1 MFGLFKKH
9 QVVSETCDQV
19 TERSWQ
25 SILSNAEANDESFCE
40 AVAALNVKVICELA
54 PLVRNL
60 SRYEIFRHEAVGL
73 ALSIRDERYRNFAMK
88 QLEGLHRKTTEVSR
102 PTRGRGGTR
111 TQLVIRKTVDQNT
124 RNLTRE
130 SRKTPLISL
139 HQPFP
144 GPTE

>member
-9 QVVSETCDQV
+9 ELVCETCNPV

-25 SILSNAEANDESFCE
+25 SILSKAEASDETYRE

-54 PLVRNL
+54 PLVRDL
-60 SRYEIFRHEAVGL
+60 SKYESFRHEAVGL
-73 ALSIRDERYRNFAMK
+73 ALSIRDGRYRSFAMK
-88 QLEGLHRKTTEVSR
+88 QVEGLHRRTTELSW
-102 PTRGRGGTR
+102 PTRGRGGAR

-124 RNLTRE
+124 RDSKRE

-139 HQPFP
+139 HQQSRSYA
-144 GPTE
+144 

>member
-9 QVVSETCDQV
+9 EVVFETCNPV

-25 SILSNAEANDESFCE
+25 SILSKAEASDETYRE

-54 PLVRNL
+54 PLVRDL
-60 SRYEIFRHEAVGL
+60 SKYESFRHEAVGL
-73 ALSIRDERYRNFAMK
+73 ALSIRDGRYRSFAMK
-88 QLEGLHRKTTEVSR
+88 QVEGLHRRTTELSR
-102 PTRGRGGTR
+102 PTRGRGGAR

-124 RNLTRE
+124 RDSKRE

-139 HQPFP
+139 HQPSRSY
-144 GPTE
+144 G